1 MKILINPDQKSRM
14 MLNRKGQEETDGHW
28 LICTLSR
35 KKYNAFPDY
44 VLPGTINKML
54 ILTKIFY
61 GTKLLQVLVPDKGR
75 WSV

>member
-14 MLNRKGQEETDGHW
+14 MLNRKGQGETDGYW

-35 KKYNAFPDY
+35 KKCNAFPDC

-54 ILTKIFY
+54 IQTKMFY
-61 GTKLLQVLVPDKGR
+61 GTKLLQVLILDEDR